1 MGHVVFMVISWGFTG
16 ILMAGWWYTYPTEW
30 KNQTPTRWD
39 FMKFNEIQ
47 RGFNEDFSWGFAG
60 DLPVT
65 LMVI

>member
-1 MGHVVFMVISWGFTG
+1 LGLLF
-16 ILMAGWWYTYPTEW
+16 PTEW